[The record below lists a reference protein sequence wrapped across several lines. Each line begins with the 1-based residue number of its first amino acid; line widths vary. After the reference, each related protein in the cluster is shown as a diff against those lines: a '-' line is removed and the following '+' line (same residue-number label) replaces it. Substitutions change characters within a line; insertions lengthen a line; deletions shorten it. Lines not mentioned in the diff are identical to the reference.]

1 MAVVTAQVQV
11 WSLAWELPYATSS
24 LKKKKKRLPLCVA
37 GGGGIVLNM
46 KMREKVIN
54 ILGGI
59 GKIGQ
64 YVKIM
69 AFFAP

>member
-1 MAVVTAQVQV
+1 MQQYEGISERAL
-11 WSLAWELPYATSS
+11 W
-24 LKKKKKRLPLCVA
+24 VA